1 MRPSDLQIIGQEL
14 AVKWDDGSESY
25 IGLETLRRACPCAG
39 CKGEVDVLGHLH
51 QGPASTLTAESYQL
65 LRLVP
70 VGSYAVQPMWR
81 DGHGTGLYTFDYLKR
96 VAEGGPGDL
105 GT

>member
-51 QGPASTLTAESYQL
+51 QGPAPTLTADSYQL

-96 VAEGGPGDL
+96 VAEAGPGDL
-105 GT
+105 GA